1 MRMTSKDIGFGSS
14 GANFRRLART
24 TAVALL
30 AGTLVVGCGGG
41 GDDEEASKAAKA
53 ARRAKAEASE
63 SGTTAA
69 VPPSGPADK
78 QSRLADAVVDSKTT
92 APVDMKYDL
101 LAKPEIGVP
110 FEIELEFSP
119 RLPAEAIE
127 IEVTDAAGLTIV
139 GEKAAKFTPVEAGQ
153 KYTSKVLVQGDKPGL
168 YYVGVVAK
176 MSTQVQT
183 ETRVF
188 AVPVV
193 LGNLPAA
200 QKSAPAQD
208 AAGQAVQSLPAK
220 EPK

>member
-14 GANFRRLART
+14 VRTGRRFALMA
-24 TAVALL
+24 AVTLL
-30 AGTLVVGCGGG
+30 AGTLVAGCGGG
-41 GDDEEASKAAKA
+41 GDDEAKAAKA
-53 ARRAKAEASE
+53 AKRAKAEASAD
-63 SGTTAA
+63 GTTAA
-69 VPPSGPADK
+69 VPPTGPADK

-101 LAKPEIGVP
+101 LAKPEVGVP
-110 FEIELEFSP
+110 FEVELEFSP

-127 IEVTDAAGLTIV
+127 VEVTEAAGLTLV
-139 GEKAAKFTPVEAGQ
+139 GEKSARFPNVEAGQ
-153 KYTSKVLVQGDKPGL
+153 KYTSKLLVQADKPGL

-176 MSTQVQT
+176 MLTQVQT

-193 LGNLPAA
+193 IGTAPAA
-200 QKSAPAQD
+200 QKTAPAKD
-208 AAGQAVQSLPAK
+208 ATGQAVQSLPAK